1 MNDENRDLNL
11 IAETFVALHDEGF
24 STFDP
29 KVISVVEKKFGFNES
44 QLDNQIN
51 DILMKRL
58 KPKVEY
64 ALFGKYVKV
73 TYKGKILYFSGKTKC
88 HYRES
93 SYIESMDAFYAA
105 DVIIDVENG
114 HILKNRDYS
123 IVKVFEN
130 FFDKEYGFVDETY

>member
-1 MNDENRDLNL
+1 MNNENRDLNL
-11 IAETFVALHDEGF
+11 IAETFVALHDQGF
-24 STFDP
+24 STFDS
-29 KVISVVEKKFGFNES
+29 KVISVIEKKFGFNDR
-44 QLDNQIN
+44 QLDNQIG

-58 KPKVEY
+58 EPAVEY
-64 ALFGKYVKV
+64 ALFGNRVKV

-88 HYRES
+88 RYRES

-114 HILKNRDYS
+114 HILKNRDSS

-130 FFDKEYGFVDETY
+130 FIDKEYGFVDETY

>member
-1 MNDENRDLNL
+1 MNNENRDLNL

-24 STFDP
+24 STIDP
-29 KVISVVEKKFGFNES
+29 KVISVFEKKFGFNER
-44 QLDNQIN
+44 QLDNQIL
-51 DILMKRL
+51 DILTERL

-64 ALFGKYVKV
+64 ALFGNRVKV

-93 SYIESMDAFYAA
+93 TYIESMDAFYAA
-105 DVIIDVENG
+105 DIIIDVENG

-130 FFDKEYGFVDETY
+130 FIDKEYGFVDETY